1 MNPAFSRKFFV
12 VFAMGAALSLPL
24 SASAQSREPELSF
37 YPAKGWAAGKE
48 GGACSIASSYNNG
61 FDMRFG
67 GAEGRLKSV
76 DIDFHQDIF
85 KQGKSYDSTL
95 AVAGGDAQKIKAVNV
110 APGVLSFDV
119 SNREAL
125 DKALGSASALD
136 VSVEKNSFRF
146 YLSGLEKAYPLFEN
160 CLGRNKISSEASAQV
175 DLSSREP
182 KAVKFQEGKPEGAK
196 PERPELDPNFIES
209 AETEKAEAE
218 KLAILR
224 DGAAGAKAPDAE
236 AESVAE
242 PEAAKEP
249 KKKAAAPAP
258 VLSSASSS
266 TQAMVS
272 PAPGLVNKNRLSPE
286 QVSRLVA
293 QQLDGGAVAVAPPAS
308 PQPLT
313 PQDLEQKNP
322 ASGTELMSA
331 TSVAPPPVETLP
343 VEEPIVEKSAA
354 DKQPAPEK
362 IVTEKPVVEKPAPQK
377 SEISTPDVRVHRSA
391 AKAEIDF
398 TGGPEAVGASSK
410 ELLALRK
417 AADSLRAE
425 NAALNEELKS
435 MVRDSEKERLSIT
448 SDNWNLEQATMKFN
462 EAERQTKRLGMEL
475 QKERARC
482 DNERK
487 DLEAML
493 FDPQLTN
500 QQQLARL
507 GDLEEQLAKAKEE
520 SQLQR
525 EHYEERIRALEAAS
539 GKIAP

>member
-12 VFAMGAALSLPL
+12 VFAMGAVLSLPL

-48 GGACSIASSYNNG
+48 GGACSIASSFNNG

-67 GAEGRLKSV
+67 GTEGRLKSV

-85 KQGKSYDSTL
+85 KKGKAYDATL
-95 AVAGGDAQKIKAVNV
+95 AVVGGAAQKIKAMNV
-110 APGVLSFDV
+110 APGILSFDV
-119 SNREAL
+119 SGREEL
-125 DKALGSASALD
+125 DRALGGASALD

-160 CLGRNKISSEASAQV
+160 CLGRNKVSSEAVAQV

-182 KAVKFQEGKPEGAK
+182 KAVKFQEEKPEKSKSEPAG
-196 PERPELDPNFIES
+196 LDPDFIES

-218 KLAILR
+218 KLAGLR
-224 DGAAGAKAPDAE
+224 DGAAAKASDAK
-236 AESVAE
+236 SS
-242 PEAAKEP
+242 AKEP
-249 KKKAAAPAP
+249 EKKAAAPAP
-258 VLSSASSS
+258 ILSSDQ
-266 TQAMVS
+266 TMVS
-272 PAPGLVNKNRLSPE
+272 PAPGLVNKNRVSPE
-286 QVSRLVA
+286 QVSRLLA
-293 QQLDGGAVAVAPPAS
+293 QQLDGGSAAVAPPADS
-308 PQPLT
+308 QSLT
-313 PQDLEQKNP
+313 PQDLERKNP
-322 ASGTELMSA
+322 ASGTDLTSA
-331 TSVAPPPVETLP
+331 ESVPPPPVEALP
-343 VEEPIVEKSAA
+343 VDEPVAEKPVAEKPAAAKPAVEKS
-354 DKQPAPEK
+354 EF
-362 IVTEKPVVEKPAPQK
+362 
-377 SEISTPDVRVHRSA
+377 STPEPRVHRSTV
-391 AKAEIDF
+391 KAEVDF
-398 TGGPEAVGASSK
+398 TGGPEVSAASSK
-410 ELLALRK
+410 EMLELRK

-425 NAALNEELKS
+425 NVALNEELKS

-462 EAERQTKRLGMEL
+462 EAERQNKRLGMEL

-507 GDLEEQLAKAKEE
+507 ADLEEQLAKAKQEN
-520 SQLQR
+520 QLQR
-525 EHYEERIRALEAAS
+525 QHYEERIRALEAS
-539 GKIAP
+539 GMAAP